1 MDSGTVIEHT
11 LRALW
16 MCFLLCGPIL
26 IAILAVGLAIGIVQ
40 AATSI
45 NESSVAFIP
54 KLVVLGIVIAIFGPY
69 SISAYV
75 DYLRNVIIE
84 LPNLTR

>member
-1 MDSGTVIEHT
+1 
-11 LRALW
+11 

-26 IAILAVGLAIGIVQ
+26 LAILVVGLAIGIVQ